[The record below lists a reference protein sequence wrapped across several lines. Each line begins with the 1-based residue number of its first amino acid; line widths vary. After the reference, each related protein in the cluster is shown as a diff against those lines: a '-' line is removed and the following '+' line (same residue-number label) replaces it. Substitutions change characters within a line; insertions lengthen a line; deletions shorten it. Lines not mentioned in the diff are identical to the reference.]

1 MSTSPSRFIPVLC
14 LGLAALVACQDT
26 TSPVDPGIRPL
37 FAQGDGGTWTVNT
50 HTAPPVGETG
60 TVTWYL
66 GDLLDQ
72 ANEVA
77 EIKVTVRIKGKTTI
91 DNTASVTADIVDI
104 NPANNTATLKVSVGA
119 GGKNK

>member
-1 MSTSPSRFIPVLC
+1 MLTNVLSS
-14 LGLAALVACQDT
+14 GVTFVSASHAA
-26 TSPVDPGIRPL
+26 G
-37 FAQGDGGTWTVNT
+37 T

-91 DNTASVTADIVDI
+91 ENTASVTADIVDI
-104 NPANNTATLKVSVGA
+104 NAANNTATLKVSVGA
-119 GGKNK
+119 GGGRNR